1 MSSLLEVLVRFFRL
15 SSIIVASLLTVVPQF
30 GSAGESKRAFEI
42 ADYYRTA
49 VVGSPV
55 VTANGKKVAFTVSRY
70 ELETGTSWSEIW
82 MMQTD
87 GDRLRQMTHGRHH
100 DGSPTFSPNGKSL
113 LFASDRGAGSQLYLL
128 PVGGGEAQQLTSF
141 PMGLGGPV
149 WSPDGKW
156 IAVQADVYPECGAD
170 ADCNKKISEAVEA
183 GPLKARM
190 TDKLL
195 YRHWTTWRDGRFT
208 HVLLVDGP
216 DSSELCLVSNHDKD
230 QARST
235 NSNLWLVPIG
245 GGEGTNIT
253 AANPGW
259 DGNPIYSPDGR
270 FIAFRSQ
277 ATPGYESDL
286 FRIGLYNRQAGDVR
300 YLTDASNFDNW
311 INDLRW
317 SENSDALYF
326 TADVKGEN
334 PIFRNRSL
342 RTVRSPVGT

>member
-128 PVGGGEAQQLTSF
+128 PGWGRRGATAHEL
-141 PMGLGGPV
+141 
-149 WSPDGKW
+149 PDGSW
-156 IAVQADVYPECGAD
+156 RSRVVSGRQVDR
-170 ADCNKKISEAVEA
+170 
-183 GPLKARM
+183 GPG
-190 TDKLL
+190 
-195 YRHWTTWRDGRFT
+195 GR
-208 HVLLVDGP
+208 LSG
-216 DSSELCLVSNHDKD
+216 
-230 QARST
+230 
-235 NSNLWLVPIG
+235 
-245 GGEGTNIT
+245 
-253 AANPGW
+253 
-259 DGNPIYSPDGR
+259 
-270 FIAFRSQ
+270 
-277 ATPGYESDL
+277 
-286 FRIGLYNRQAGDVR
+286 VR
-300 YLTDASNFDNW
+300 RRCRLQ
-311 INDLRW
+311 
-317 SENSDALYF
+317 
-326 TADVKGEN
+326 
-334 PIFRNRSL
+334 
-342 RTVRSPVGT
+342 